1 MATSQL
7 YPLELIDETL
17 DINAT
22 DNYYLTLELSKEGVS
37 LAVLD
42 LLRGKYVMLRHYS
55 LGEPSGGPVRTYTEI
70 IDSDDFLRKRYKK
83 VFIIIPSLNATL
95 VPSPVYEPGL
105 CEDYFNFNFGSTEE
119 NGVFSN
125 SLSFPDAVV
134 LFSPRK
140 EVMESI
146 SKRWPDVS
154 PWHHT
159 KPLLSHVS
167 AACRSTDD
175 CYIHLHCEKDF
186 VTVIIAEKRNLTFCN
201 SFAVSSPQDGAYFL
215 FSVLD
220 RKGIRHDET
229 IHVSGNV
236 EPYGESHI
244 ALLSFA
250 PGVKFASPVIRNSFS
265 YVMNEVHLHR
275 WLNLFTAASC
285 E

>member
-1 MATSQL
+1 MTASQI

-22 DNYYLTLELSKEGVS
+22 DNYDLTLELSEEGVS

-42 LLRGKYVMLRHYS
+42 LLRGKYVMLRHYP
-55 LGEPSGGPVRTYTEI
+55 LEGPPERPSRTFTEI
-70 IDSDDFLRKRYKK
+70 LDTDDFLRRRYRKIR
-83 VFIIIPSLNATL
+83 IITPSLNSTMIPA
-95 VPSPVYEPGL
+95 PVYEPGL
-105 CEDYFNFNFGSTEE
+105 RDDYFRFNFGESAGDAITA
-119 NGVFSN
+119 NN
-125 SLSFPDAVV
+125 ISFPDAVV
-134 LFSPRK
+134 LFSPGK
-140 EVMESI
+140 ELAGIIPS
-146 SKRWPDVS
+146 RWQGVT

-159 KPLLSHVS
+159 KPLLSHAA
-167 AACRSTDD
+167 AACRNSDD
-175 CYIHLHCEKDF
+175 CYVHLHIEKSF

-201 SFAVSSPQDGAYFL
+201 SFAISSPQDGAYFL

-229 IHVSGNV
+229 IFVSGLV
-236 EPYGESHI
+236 EPYSETHI
-244 ALLSFA
+244 ALLNFSSGIRFA
-250 PGVKFASPVIRNSFS
+250 APVIRQSFS

>member
-1 MATSQL
+1 MTTSQI

-22 DNYYLTLELSKEGVS
+22 DNYDLTLELSDEGVS

-55 LGEPSGGPVRTYTEI
+55 LEDSSSGTLRTYGEI
-70 IDSDDFLRKRYKK
+70 MESDDFLRRRYRKT
-83 VFIIIPSLNATL
+83 FIIIPSLNSTMIPA
-95 VPSPVYEPGL
+95 PVYEPGL
-105 CEDYFNFNFGSTEE
+105 REDYFRFNFGSRDDEKVIA
-119 NGVFSN
+119 NNV
-125 SLSFPDAVV
+125 SFPEAIV
-134 LFSPRK
+134 LFSPGKDATASIPSRWR
-140 EVMESI
+140 EVT
-146 SKRWPDVS
+146 

-167 AACRSTDD
+167 AACRNSDD
-175 CYIHLHCEKDF
+175 CYIHIHFEKSF
-186 VTVIIAEKRNLTFCN
+186 VTVAIAEKQNLTFCN
-201 SFAVSSPQDGAYFL
+201 SFAVSAPQDGAYFL

-220 RKGIRHDET
+220 RKGIRHDEN
-229 IHVSGNV
+229 IYISGAV
-236 EPYGESHI
+236 EPYSEAHI
-244 ALLSFA
+244 ALLNFSS
-250 PGVKFASPVIRNSFS
+250 GIRFASPVIRQSFS

>member
-1 MATSQL
+1 MATSQI

-22 DNYYLTLELSKEGVS
+22 DNYDLTLELSEEGVS

-42 LLRGKYVMLRHYS
+42 LLRGKYVMLRHYPRE
-55 LGEPSGGPVRTYTEI
+55 EPSAGTVRSHEEI
-70 IDSDDFLRKRYKK
+70 IGSDDFLRRRYRKTY
-83 VFIIIPSLNATL
+83 IIIPSLNSTMIPA
-95 VPSPVYEPGL
+95 PVYESGL
-105 CEDYFNFNFGSTEE
+105 REEYFRFNFGLSGDD
-119 NGVFSN
+119 GVISN
-125 SLSFPDAVV
+125 NVTFPDAVV
-134 LFSPRK
+134 LFSPGK
-140 EVMESI
+140 EVTAGIAS
-146 SKRWPDVS
+146 RWCEIT

-159 KPLLSHVS
+159 KPLLGHVA
-167 AACRSTDD
+167 AACRNSDY
-175 CYIHLHCEKDF
+175 CYIHIHFEKSF

-220 RKGIRHDET
+220 RKGIRHDEN
-229 IHVSGNV
+229 IHVSGAV
-236 EPYGESHI
+236 EPYSEAHI
-244 ALLSFA
+244 ALLNFSQGIRFA
-250 PGVKFASPVIRNSFS
+250 APLIRQSFS